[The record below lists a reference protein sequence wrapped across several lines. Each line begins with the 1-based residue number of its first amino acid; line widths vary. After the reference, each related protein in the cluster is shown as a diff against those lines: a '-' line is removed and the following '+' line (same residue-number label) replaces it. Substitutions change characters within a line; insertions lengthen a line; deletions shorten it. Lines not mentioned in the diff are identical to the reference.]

1 MADNNEKLEKDL
13 QGQEADIEINVIND
27 VAEEEKK
34 EVPPVEGKVV
44 EQPEAEATEEVK
56 EENNK
61 EEEKEEDKVK
71 EEVQEEP
78 ADDAEKHEQEEE
90 ISEESQEQEEGK
102 AEQDEDKDEQHDE
115 SNSDD
120 KDDSDDKAEVDDAA
134 DEPSEKERE
143 LMAQIETY
151 KEAEQLRELAI
162 MKHQAETQ
170 LDDTTNQVH
179 DALIKTIKKYE
190 IPEDKTLNE
199 LRAESPEKAAILEGL
214 LAKAQEVIQ
223 DTSAQLSAQVEERAK
238 DILFNKAGKMFE
250 AYKMTEEQADIAA
263 ATFINIMN
271 QVGINDL
278 DEDLA
283 AKVRLSVAQAKM
295 DSPDMVEVAPV
306 KEEKKVVETKEE
318 TVQKSEKD
326 IKEEVPPTE
335 KEIAEEALPAEE
347 VPHVEEALPTEEKKP
362 DISEFMEG
370 IEGNASKA
378 SDVNTDNVLAKLN
391 ALPFKERT
399 KFYKENMDLINEAMK
414 KARG

>member
-13 QGQEADIEINVIND
+13 QNQEPSIEVNVTND
-27 VAEEEKK
+27 VAEEEKEK
-34 EVPPVEGKVV
+34 VPPVEEKVI
-44 EQPEAEATEEVK
+44 EQPEAEATVENVK
-56 EENNK
+56 EENK
-61 EEEKEEDKVK
+61 EEEGKAK

-78 ADDAEKHEQEEE
+78 ADGAEKPQQKEETSEEPQEQEEE
-90 ISEESQEQEEGK
+90 KQDKNEQQPEQQEP
-102 AEQDEDKDEQHDE
+102 ADE
-115 SNSDD
+115 SEPDD
-120 KDDSDDKAEVDDAA
+120 KDDSDDKAEIEEPA
-134 DEPSEKERE
+134 DEPSEREKE
-143 LMAQIETY
+143 LIAQVETY

-214 LAKAQEVIQ
+214 LVKAQEVIQ
-223 DTSAQLSAQVEERAK
+223 DTSAQLSAQVEERAQ

-278 DEDLA
+278 GEDLA
-283 AKVRLSVAQAKM
+283 AKVKLSVAQAKM
-295 DSPDMVEVAPV
+295 DSPDVVEVTPDQE
-306 KEEKKVVETKEE
+306 EEKVIETKEE
-318 TVQKSEKD
+318 TVQKSEEVKD
-326 IKEEVPPTE
+326 EV
-335 KEIAEEALPAEE
+335 LPAEE
-347 VPHVEEALPTEEKKP
+347 VAEEALSTEEKKP

-414 KARG
+414 KARGQAQ

>member
-13 QGQEADIEINVIND
+13 QNQEPSIEVNVTND
-27 VAEEEKK
+27 VAEEEKEK
-34 EVPPVEGKVV
+34 VPPVEEKVI
-44 EQPEAEATEEVK
+44 EQPEAEATVENVK
-56 EENNK
+56 EENK
-61 EEEKEEDKVK
+61 EEEGKAK

-78 ADDAEKHEQEEE
+78 ADGAEKPQQKEETSEEPQEQEEE
-90 ISEESQEQEEGK
+90 KQDKNEQQPEQQEP
-102 AEQDEDKDEQHDE
+102 ADE
-115 SNSDD
+115 SEPDD
-120 KDDSDDKAEVDDAA
+120 KDDSDDKAEIEEPAE
-134 DEPSEKERE
+134 EPSEREKE
-143 LMAQIETY
+143 LIAQVETY

-214 LAKAQEVIQ
+214 LVKAQEVIQ
-223 DTSAQLSAQVEERAK
+223 DTSAQLSAQVEERAQ

-263 ATFINIMN
+263 ATFIDIMN

-278 DEDLA
+278 GEDLA
-283 AKVRLSVAQAKM
+283 AKVKLSVAQAKM
-295 DSPDMVEVAPV
+295 DFPDVVEVTPAQE
-306 KEEKKVVETKEE
+306 EEKVIETKEE
-318 TVQKSEKD
+318 TVQKSEEVKD
-326 IKEEVPPTE
+326 EVPSAEEV
-335 KEIAEEALPAEE
+335 AEEALS
-347 VPHVEEALPTEEKKP
+347 TEEKKP

-414 KARG
+414 KARGQAQ

>member
-13 QGQEADIEINVIND
+13 QNQEPSIEVNVTND
-27 VAEEEKK
+27 VAEEEKEK
-34 EVPPVEGKVV
+34 VPPVEEKVI
-44 EQPEAEATEEVK
+44 EQPEAEATVENVK
-56 EENNK
+56 EENK
-61 EEEKEEDKVK
+61 EEEGKAK

-78 ADDAEKHEQEEE
+78 ADGAEKPQQEEETSEEPQEQEEE
-90 ISEESQEQEEGK
+90 KQDKNEQQPEQQEP
-102 AEQDEDKDEQHDE
+102 ADE
-115 SNSDD
+115 SEPDD
-120 KDDSDDKAEVDDAA
+120 KDDSDDKAEIEEPAE
-134 DEPSEKERE
+134 EPSEREKE
-143 LMAQIETY
+143 LIAQVETY

-214 LAKAQEVIQ
+214 LTKAQEVIQ
-223 DTSAQLSAQVEERAK
+223 DTSAQLSAQVEERAQ

-278 DEDLA
+278 GEDLA
-283 AKVRLSVAQAKM
+283 AKVKLSVAQAKM
-295 DSPDMVEVAPV
+295 DYPDVVEVTPAQE
-306 KEEKKVVETKEE
+306 EEKVIETKEE
-318 TVQKSEKD
+318 PVQKSEEVKD
-326 IKEEVPPTE
+326 EVPSAEEV
-335 KEIAEEALPAEE
+335 AEEALS
-347 VPHVEEALPTEEKKP
+347 TEEKKP

-414 KARG
+414 KARGQAQ

>member
-13 QGQEADIEINVIND
+13 QNQEPSIEVNVTND
-27 VAEEEKK
+27 VAEEEKEK
-34 EVPPVEGKVV
+34 VPSVEEKVI
-44 EQPEAEATEEVK
+44 EQPEAEATVENVK
-56 EENNK
+56 EENK
-61 EEEKEEDKVK
+61 EEEGKAK

-78 ADDAEKHEQEEE
+78 ADGAEKPQQKEETSEEPQEQEEE
-90 ISEESQEQEEGK
+90 KQDKNEQQPEQQEP
-102 AEQDEDKDEQHDE
+102 ADE
-115 SNSDD
+115 SEPDD
-120 KDDSDDKAEVDDAA
+120 KDDSDDKAEIEEPAE
-134 DEPSEKERE
+134 EPSEREKE
-143 LMAQIETY
+143 LIAQVETY

-214 LAKAQEVIQ
+214 LTKAQEVIQ
-223 DTSAQLSAQVEERAK
+223 DTSAQLSAQVEERAQ

-278 DEDLA
+278 GEDLA
-283 AKVRLSVAQAKM
+283 AKVKLSVAQAKM
-295 DSPDMVEVAPV
+295 DYPDVVEVTPAQE
-306 KEEKKVVETKEE
+306 EEKVIETKEE
-318 TVQKSEKD
+318 PVQKSEEVKD
-326 IKEEVPPTE
+326 EVPSAEEV
-335 KEIAEEALPAEE
+335 AEEALS
-347 VPHVEEALPTEEKKP
+347 TEEKKP

-414 KARG
+414 KARGQAQ

>member
-13 QGQEADIEINVIND
+13 QNQEPSIEVNVTND
-27 VAEEEKK
+27 VAEEEKEK
-34 EVPPVEGKVV
+34 VPPVEEKVI
-44 EQPEAEATEEVK
+44 EQPEAEATVENVK
-56 EENNK
+56 EENK
-61 EEEKEEDKVK
+61 EEEGKAK

-78 ADDAEKHEQEEE
+78 ADGAEKPQQEEETSEEPQEQEEE
-90 ISEESQEQEEGK
+90 KQDKNEQQPEQQEP
-102 AEQDEDKDEQHDE
+102 ADE
-115 SNSDD
+115 SEPDD
-120 KDDSDDKAEVDDAA
+120 KDDSDDKAEIEEPAE
-134 DEPSEKERE
+134 EPSEREKE
-143 LMAQIETY
+143 LIAQVETY

-214 LAKAQEVIQ
+214 LVKAQEVIQ
-223 DTSAQLSAQVEERAK
+223 DTSAQLSAQVEERAQ

-278 DEDLA
+278 GEDLA
-283 AKVRLSVAQAKM
+283 AKVKLSVAQAKM
-295 DSPDMVEVAPV
+295 DYPDVVEVTPAQE
-306 KEEKKVVETKEE
+306 EEKVIETKEE
-318 TVQKSEKD
+318 PVQKSEEVKD
-326 IKEEVPPTE
+326 EVPSAEEV
-335 KEIAEEALPAEE
+335 AEEALS
-347 VPHVEEALPTEEKKP
+347 TEEKKP

-414 KARG
+414 KARGQAQ

>member
-13 QGQEADIEINVIND
+13 QNQEPSIEVNVTND
-27 VAEEEKK
+27 VAEEEKEK
-34 EVPPVEGKVV
+34 VPSVEEKVI
-44 EQPEAEATEEVK
+44 EQPEAEATVENVK
-56 EENNK
+56 EENK
-61 EEEKEEDKVK
+61 EEEGKAK

-78 ADDAEKHEQEEE
+78 ADGAEKPQQKEETSEEPQEQEEE
-90 ISEESQEQEEGK
+90 KQDKNEQQPEQQEP
-102 AEQDEDKDEQHDE
+102 ADE
-115 SNSDD
+115 SEPDD
-120 KDDSDDKAEVDDAA
+120 KDDSDDKAEIEEPAE
-134 DEPSEKERE
+134 EPSEREKE
-143 LMAQIETY
+143 LIAQVETY

-214 LAKAQEVIQ
+214 LTKAQEVIQ
-223 DTSAQLSAQVEERAK
+223 DTSAQLSAQVEERAQ

-278 DEDLA
+278 GEDLA
-283 AKVRLSVAQAKM
+283 AKVKLSVAQAKM
-295 DSPDMVEVAPV
+295 DYPDVVEVTPAQE
-306 KEEKKVVETKEE
+306 EEKVIETKEE
-318 TVQKSEKD
+318 TVQKSEEVKD
-326 IKEEVPPTE
+326 EVPPAE
-335 KEIAEEALPAEE
+335 EVAEEALS
-347 VPHVEEALPTEEKKP
+347 TEEKKP

-414 KARG
+414 KARGQAQ

>member
-13 QGQEADIEINVIND
+13 QNQEADIEVDVTND
-27 VAEEEKK
+27 VAEEEKEEK
-34 EVPPVEGKVV
+34 AT

-56 EENNK
+56 EEEK
-61 EEEKEEDKVK
+61 EEENKVK
-71 EEVQEEP
+71 DEAQEEP
-78 ADDAEKHEQEEE
+78 ANDTERHEQEEKE
-90 ISEESQEQEEGK
+90 VSEEPQEQEEEK

-120 KDDSDDKAEVDDAA
+120 KDDSDDKAEIEEPA
-134 DEPSEKERE
+134 DEPSEREKE
-143 LMAQIETY
+143 LIAQVETY

-250 AYKMTEEQADIAA
+250 AYEMTEEQANIAA

-278 DEDLA
+278 GEDLA
-283 AKVRLSVAQAKM
+283 AKVKLSVAQAKM
-295 DSPDMVEVAPV
+295 DSPDVVEAAPV
-306 KEEKKVVETKEE
+306 QEEKAIEVEETKKEKP
-318 TVQKSEKD
+318 VQKPEEVKD
-326 IKEEVPPTE
+326 EVPP
-335 KEIAEEALPAEE
+335 AEEIPP
-347 VPHVEEALPTEEKKP
+347 VEEKKP

-370 IEGNASKA
+370 IEGNAAKA

-414 KARG
+414 KARGQAQ

>member
-13 QGQEADIEINVIND
+13 QNQEPSIEVNVTND
-27 VAEEEKK
+27 VAEDEKEK
-34 EVPPVEGKVV
+34 VPPVEEKVI
-44 EQPEAEATEEVK
+44 EQPEAEATVENVK
-56 EENNK
+56 EENK
-61 EEEKEEDKVK
+61 EEEGKAK

-78 ADDAEKHEQEEE
+78 ADGAEKPQQKEETSEEPQEQEEE
-90 ISEESQEQEEGK
+90 KQDKNEQQPEQQES
-102 AEQDEDKDEQHDE
+102 ADE
-115 SNSDD
+115 SEPDD
-120 KDDSDDKAEVDDAA
+120 KDDSDDKAEIEEPA
-134 DEPSEKERE
+134 DEPSEREKE
-143 LMAQIETY
+143 LIAQVETY

-214 LAKAQEVIQ
+214 LVKAQEVIQ
-223 DTSAQLSAQVEERAK
+223 DTSAQLSAQVEERAQ

-278 DEDLA
+278 GEDLA
-283 AKVRLSVAQAKM
+283 AKVKLSVAQAKM
-295 DSPDMVEVAPV
+295 DSPDVVEVTPDQE
-306 KEEKKVVETKEE
+306 EEKEVIETKEE
-318 TVQKSEKD
+318 TVQKSEEVKD
-326 IKEEVPPTE
+326 EVPPAE
-335 KEIAEEALPAEE
+335 EVAEEALS
-347 VPHVEEALPTEEKKP
+347 TEEKKP

-414 KARG
+414 KARGQAQ

>member
-13 QGQEADIEINVIND
+13 QNQEPSIEVNVTND

-34 EVPPVEGKVV
+34 EVPPVEGKVI
-44 EQPEAEATEEVK
+44 EQPEAEATEENVK
-56 EENNK
+56 EEK
-61 EEEKEEDKVK
+61 EKEEEDKVK

-78 ADDAEKHEQEEE
+78 ADGAEKPQQEEE
-90 ISEESQEQEEGK
+90 ISEEPQEQEEEK
-102 AEQDEDKDEQHDE
+102 AEQDKDEQHDE

-120 KDDSDDKAEVDDAA
+120 KDDSDDKAEIKEPA
-134 DEPSEKERE
+134 DEPSEREKE
-143 LMAQIETY
+143 LIAQVETY

-238 DILFNKAGKMFE
+238 DILFNKAGKMFD
-250 AYKMTEEQADIAA
+250 AYKMTEEQANIAA

-278 DEDLA
+278 GEDLA
-283 AKVRLSVAQAKM
+283 AKVKLSVAQAKM
-295 DSPDMVEVAPV
+295 DSPDVVEVAPV
-306 KEEKKVVETKEE
+306 QEEKAIEVEETKKKEP
-318 TVQKSEKD
+318 VQNSKEVKD
-326 IKEEVPPTE
+326 EEVP
-335 KEIAEEALPAEE
+335 PAEE
-347 VPHVEEALPTEEKKP
+347 VPPVEEKKP

-370 IEGNASKA
+370 VEGSASKA

-414 KARG
+414 KVRGQA

>member
-13 QGQEADIEINVIND
+13 QNQEPSIEVNVTND
-27 VAEEEKK
+27 VAEEEKEK
-34 EVPPVEGKVV
+34 VPPVEEKVT
-44 EQPEAEATEEVK
+44 EQPEAEATVENVK
-56 EENNK
+56 EENK
-61 EEEKEEDKVK
+61 EEEGKAK

-78 ADDAEKHEQEEE
+78 ADGAEKPQQKEETSEEPQEQEEE
-90 ISEESQEQEEGK
+90 KQDKNEQQPEQQEP
-102 AEQDEDKDEQHDE
+102 ADE
-115 SNSDD
+115 SEPDD
-120 KDDSDDKAEVDDAA
+120 KDDSDDKAEIEEPAE
-134 DEPSEKERE
+134 EPSEREKE
-143 LMAQIETY
+143 LIAQVETY

-214 LAKAQEVIQ
+214 LVKAQEVIQ
-223 DTSAQLSAQVEERAK
+223 DTSAQLSAQVEERAQ

-271 QVGINDL
+271 QVGIDDL
-278 DEDLA
+278 GEDLA
-283 AKVRLSVAQAKM
+283 AKVKLSVAQAKM
-295 DSPDMVEVAPV
+295 DYPDVVEVTPAQE
-306 KEEKKVVETKEE
+306 EEKVIETKEE
-318 TVQKSEKD
+318 TVQKSEEVKD
-326 IKEEVPPTE
+326 EVP
-335 KEIAEEALPAEE
+335 PAEE
-347 VPHVEEALPTEEKKP
+347 VTEEALSTEEKKP

>member
-13 QGQEADIEINVIND
+13 QNQEPSIEVNVTND
-27 VAEEEKK
+27 VAEDEKEKVPSVEEK
-34 EVPPVEGKVV
+34 VI
-44 EQPEAEATEEVK
+44 EQPEAEATVENVK
-56 EENNK
+56 EENK
-61 EEEKEEDKVK
+61 EEEGKAK

-78 ADDAEKHEQEEE
+78 ADGAEKPQQKEETSEEPQEQEEE
-90 ISEESQEQEEGK
+90 KQDKNEQQPEQQEP
-102 AEQDEDKDEQHDE
+102 ADE
-115 SNSDD
+115 SEPDD
-120 KDDSDDKAEVDDAA
+120 KDDSDDKAEIEEPA
-134 DEPSEKERE
+134 DEPSEREKE
-143 LMAQIETY
+143 LIAQVETY

-214 LAKAQEVIQ
+214 LVKAQEVIQ
-223 DTSAQLSAQVEERAK
+223 DTSAQLSAQVEERAQ

-263 ATFINIMN
+263 ATFIDIMN

-278 DEDLA
+278 GEDLA
-283 AKVRLSVAQAKM
+283 AKVKLSVAQAKM
-295 DSPDMVEVAPV
+295 DSPDVVEVTPDQE
-306 KEEKKVVETKEE
+306 EEKEVIETKEE
-318 TVQKSEKD
+318 TVQKSEEVKD
-326 IKEEVPPTE
+326 EVP
-335 KEIAEEALPAEE
+335 PAEE
-347 VPHVEEALPTEEKKP
+347 VTEEALSTEEKKP

-414 KARG
+414 KARGQAQ

>member
-1 MADNNEKLEKDL
+1 MAGNNEKETEKL
-13 QGQEADIEINVIND
+13 QEQEAVIEVDVTDKTNQEVVEDDAKVENVSEETTESEQQDEKEDDSVADDVQEKATEDNEAKEDTSD
-27 VAEEEKK
+27 VAEEPDNKEKQN
-34 EVPPVEGKVV
+34 EDEQ
-44 EQPEAEATEEVK
+44 QPEQ
-56 EENNK
+56 
-61 EEEKEEDKVK
+61 
-71 EEVQEEP
+71 QEPTDEP
-78 ADDAEKHEQEEE
+78 TADDT
-90 ISEESQEQEEGK
+90 
-102 AEQDEDKDEQHDE
+102 
-115 SNSDD
+115 
-120 KDDSDDKAEVDDAA
+120 DDSDDKAEIEEPT
-134 DEPSEKERE
+134 DEPSEREKE
-143 LMAQIETY
+143 LIAQVETY

-214 LAKAQEVIQ
+214 LAKAREVIQ

-238 DILFNKAGKMFE
+238 DILFNKAGKMFD

-278 DEDLA
+278 EEDLA

-295 DSPDMVEVAPV
+295 DSPDVVEAAPV
-306 KEEKKVVETKEE
+306 KEEKIIEAAEE
-318 TVQKSEKD
+318 ALPTEEAKDVQKSEED

-335 KEIAEEALPAEE
+335 EKKEE
-347 VPHVEEALPTEEKKP
+347 VEQKP

-378 SDVNTDNVLAKLN
+378 SDVNADNVLAKLN

-414 KARG
+414 KARGQAQ

>member
-13 QGQEADIEINVIND
+13 QNQEPSIEVNVTND
-27 VAEEEKK
+27 VAEEEKEK
-34 EVPPVEGKVV
+34 VPPVEEKVI
-44 EQPEAEATEEVK
+44 EQPEAEATVENVK
-56 EENNK
+56 EENK
-61 EEEKEEDKVK
+61 EEEGKAK

-78 ADDAEKHEQEEE
+78 ADGAEKPQQKEETSEEPQEQEEE
-90 ISEESQEQEEGK
+90 KQDKNEQQPEQQEP
-102 AEQDEDKDEQHDE
+102 ADE
-115 SNSDD
+115 SEPDD
-120 KDDSDDKAEVDDAA
+120 KDDSDDKAEIEEPAE
-134 DEPSEKERE
+134 EPSEREKE
-143 LMAQIETY
+143 LIAQVETY

-214 LAKAQEVIQ
+214 LVKAQEVIQ
-223 DTSAQLSAQVEERAK
+223 DTSAQLSAQVEERAQ

-278 DEDLA
+278 GEDLA
-283 AKVRLSVAQAKM
+283 AKVKLSVAQAKM
-295 DSPDMVEVAPV
+295 DYPDVVEVTPAQE
-306 KEEKKVVETKEE
+306 EEKVIETKEE
-318 TVQKSEKD
+318 PVQKSEEVKD
-326 IKEEVPPTE
+326 EVPPAE
-335 KEIAEEALPAEE
+335 EVAEEALS
-347 VPHVEEALPTEEKKP
+347 TEEKKP

>member
-13 QGQEADIEINVIND
+13 QNQEPSIEVNVTDD

-34 EVPPVEGKVV
+34 EEKVA
-44 EQPEAEATEEVK
+44 EQPEAEATEKNVK
-56 EENNK
+56 EEEN
-61 EEEKEEDKVK
+61 KEEDKVK

-78 ADDAEKHEQEEE
+78 ADDAEKPQQEEKISEEPQEQEEE
-90 ISEESQEQEEGK
+90 KQDKNEQQPEQQEP
-102 AEQDEDKDEQHDE
+102 ADE
-115 SNSDD
+115 SEPDD
-120 KDDSDDKAEVDDAA
+120 KDDSDNKAEVEDVA
-134 DEPSEKERE
+134 DEPSEREKE
-143 LMAQIETY
+143 LIAQVETY

-170 LDDTTNQVH
+170 LNDTTNQVH

-238 DILFNKAGKMFE
+238 DVLFNKAGKMFE
-250 AYKMTEEQADIAA
+250 AYKMTEEQANIAA

-278 DEDLA
+278 GEDLA
-283 AKVRLSVAQAKM
+283 AKVKLSVAQAKM
-295 DSPDMVEVAPV
+295 DSPDVVEAAPTQEEKV
-306 KEEKKVVETKEE
+306 EIEEAKKEEH
-318 TVQKSEKD
+318 VQKSEEV
-326 IKEEVPPTE
+326 KEEVPPAE
-335 KEIAEEALPAEE
+335 EEIVEEALPAEE
-347 VPHVEEALPTEEKKP
+347 VPHVEEKKP

-370 IEGNASKA
+370 IEGNAAKA

>member
-13 QGQEADIEINVIND
+13 QNQEPSIEVNVTND
-27 VAEEEKK
+27 VAEEEKEK
-34 EVPPVEGKVV
+34 VPPVEEKVI
-44 EQPEAEATEEVK
+44 EQPEAEATVENVK
-56 EENNK
+56 EENK
-61 EEEKEEDKVK
+61 EEEGKAK

-78 ADDAEKHEQEEE
+78 ADGAEKPQQKEETSEEPQEQEEE
-90 ISEESQEQEEGK
+90 KQDKNEQQPEQQES
-102 AEQDEDKDEQHDE
+102 ADE
-115 SNSDD
+115 SEPDD
-120 KDDSDDKAEVDDAA
+120 KDDSDDKAEIEEPAE
-134 DEPSEKERE
+134 EPSEREKE
-143 LMAQIETY
+143 LIAQVETY

-214 LAKAQEVIQ
+214 LVKAQEVIQ
-223 DTSAQLSAQVEERAK
+223 DTSAQLSAQVEERAQ

-278 DEDLA
+278 GEDLA
-283 AKVRLSVAQAKM
+283 AKVKLSVAQAKM
-295 DSPDMVEVAPV
+295 DYPDVVEVTPAQE
-306 KEEKKVVETKEE
+306 EEKVIETKEE
-318 TVQKSEKD
+318 TVQKSEEVKD
-326 IKEEVPPTE
+326 EVPSAEEV
-335 KEIAEEALPAEE
+335 AEEAL
-347 VPHVEEALPTEEKKP
+347 LTEEKKP

-414 KARG
+414 KARGQAQ

>member
-13 QGQEADIEINVIND
+13 QNQEPSIEVNVTND
-27 VAEEEKK
+27 VAEEEKEK
-34 EVPPVEGKVV
+34 VPPVEEKVI
-44 EQPEAEATEEVK
+44 EQPEAEATVENVK
-56 EENNK
+56 EENK
-61 EEEKEEDKVK
+61 EEEGKAK

-78 ADDAEKHEQEEE
+78 ADGAEKPQQEEE
-90 ISEESQEQEEGK
+90 TSEEPQEQEKEK
-102 AEQDEDKDEQHDE
+102 QDKNEQQPEQQEPADE
-115 SNSDD
+115 SEPDD
-120 KDDSDDKAEVDDAA
+120 KDDSDDKAEIEEPA
-134 DEPSEKERE
+134 DEPSEREKE
-143 LMAQIETY
+143 LIAQVETY

-214 LAKAQEVIQ
+214 LVKAQEVIQ
-223 DTSAQLSAQVEERAK
+223 DTSAQLSAQVEERAQ

-278 DEDLA
+278 GEDLA
-283 AKVRLSVAQAKM
+283 AKVKLSVAQAKM
-295 DSPDMVEVAPV
+295 DYPDVVEVTPAQE
-306 KEEKKVVETKEE
+306 EEKVIETKEE
-318 TVQKSEKD
+318 PVQKSEEVKD
-326 IKEEVPPTE
+326 EVTPAEEV
-335 KEIAEEALPAEE
+335 AEEALT
-347 VPHVEEALPTEEKKP
+347 TEEKKP

-414 KARG
+414 KARGQAQ

>member
-13 QGQEADIEINVIND
+13 QNQEPSIEVNVTND
-27 VAEEEKK
+27 VAEKKTK

-44 EQPEAEATEEVK
+44 EQPEAEATEENVK
-56 EENNK
+56 EEN
-61 EEEKEEDKVK
+61 VK
-71 EEVQEEP
+71 EEGVKEEAQEEP
-78 ADDAEKHEQEEE
+78 ADDTEKKQEEE
-90 ISEESQEQEEGK
+90 KEVSEEPQGQEEEK
-102 AEQDEDKDEQHDE
+102 QDKNEQQPEQQEPADE
-115 SNSDD
+115 SEPDD
-120 KDDSDDKAEVDDAA
+120 KDDSDDKAETEEPAN
-134 DEPSEKERE
+134 EPSEREKE
-143 LMAQIETY
+143 LIAQVETY

-162 MKHQAETQ
+162 IKHQAETQ

-238 DILFNKAGKMFE
+238 DILFNKAGKMFD

-278 DEDLA
+278 GEDLA
-283 AKVRLSVAQAKM
+283 AKVKLSVAQAKM
-295 DSPDMVEVAPV
+295 DSPDVVEVAPV
-306 KEEKKVVETKEE
+306 KEEEKVIETKEE
-318 TVQKSEKD
+318 PVQNSEKD
-326 IKEEVPPTE
+326 IKEEIPPTE
-335 KEIAEEALPAEE
+335 KEI
-347 VPHVEEALPTEEKKP
+347 VEEALPTEEKKP

-414 KARG
+414 KARGQAQ

>member
-13 QGQEADIEINVIND
+13 QNQEPSIEVNVTND
-27 VAEEEKK
+27 VAEEEKEK
-34 EVPPVEGKVV
+34 VPPVEEKVT
-44 EQPEAEATEEVK
+44 EQPEAEATVENVK
-56 EENNK
+56 EENK
-61 EEEKEEDKVK
+61 EEEGKAK

-78 ADDAEKHEQEEE
+78 ADGAEKPQQEEETSEEPQEQEEE
-90 ISEESQEQEEGK
+90 KQDKNEQQPEQQEP
-102 AEQDEDKDEQHDE
+102 ADE
-115 SNSDD
+115 SEPDD
-120 KDDSDDKAEVDDAA
+120 KDDSDDKAENEEPAE
-134 DEPSEKERE
+134 EPSEREKE
-143 LMAQIETY
+143 LIAQVETY

-214 LAKAQEVIQ
+214 LTKAQEVIQ
-223 DTSAQLSAQVEERAK
+223 DTSAQLSAQVEERAQ

-271 QVGINDL
+271 QVGIDDL
-278 DEDLA
+278 GEDLA
-283 AKVRLSVAQAKM
+283 AKVKLSVAQAKM
-295 DSPDMVEVAPV
+295 DYPDVVEVTPAQE
-306 KEEKKVVETKEE
+306 EEKVIETKEE
-318 TVQKSEKD
+318 PVQKSEEVKD
-326 IKEEVPPTE
+326 EVPPAE
-335 KEIAEEALPAEE
+335 EAAEEALS
-347 VPHVEEALPTEEKKP
+347 TEEKKP

>member
-13 QGQEADIEINVIND
+13 QNQEADIEVDVTND
-27 VAEEEKK
+27 VAEEEK
-34 EVPPVEGKVV
+34 EKVV
-44 EQPEAEATEEVK
+44 EQSEAEATEES
-56 EENNK
+56 E
-61 EEEKEEDKVK
+61 VK

-78 ADDAEKHEQEEE
+78 ADDTEKKQEEV
-90 ISEESQEQEEGK
+90 SEEPEQKEEK
-102 AEQDEDKDEQHDE
+102 QDEDEQPEQQQEPADEPE
-115 SNSDD
+115 PDD

-223 DTSAQLSAQVEERAK
+223 TTSAKLSAQVEEKAK
-238 DILFNKAGKMFE
+238 DVLFDKAGKMFD
-250 AYKMTEEQADIAA
+250 AYKMTEEQANIAA

-278 DEDLA
+278 GEDLA
-283 AKVRLSVAQAKM
+283 AKVKLSVAQAKM
-295 DSPDMVEVAPV
+295 DSPDVVEVAPV
-306 KEEKKVVETKEE
+306 QEEKAIEVEETKKEEP
-318 TVQKSEKD
+318 VQKSEEEIKD
-326 IKEEVPPTE
+326 EVPP
-335 KEIAEEALPAEE
+335 AEEEI
-347 VPHVEEALPTEEKKP
+347 VEEKPQEEEKP

-370 IEGNASKA
+370 IEGNAAKA

-414 KARG
+414 KARGQAQ

>member
-13 QGQEADIEINVIND
+13 QNQEPSIEVNVTND
-27 VAEEEKK
+27 VAEEEKEK
-34 EVPPVEGKVV
+34 VPPVEEKVI
-44 EQPEAEATEEVK
+44 EQPEAEATVENVK
-56 EENNK
+56 EENK
-61 EEEKEEDKVK
+61 EEEGKAK

-78 ADDAEKHEQEEE
+78 ADGAEKPQQEEETSEEPQEQEEE
-90 ISEESQEQEEGK
+90 KQDKNEQQPEQQEP
-102 AEQDEDKDEQHDE
+102 ADE
-115 SNSDD
+115 SELDD
-120 KDDSDDKAEVDDAA
+120 KDDSDDKAEIKEPA
-134 DEPSEKERE
+134 DEPSEREKE
-143 LMAQIETY
+143 LIAQVETY

-179 DALIKTIKKYE
+179 DALINTIKKYE

-223 DTSAQLSAQVEERAK
+223 DTSAQLSAQVEERAR

-283 AKVRLSVAQAKM
+283 AKVKLSVAQAKM
-295 DSPDMVEVAPV
+295 DYPDVVEVTPAQE
-306 KEEKKVVETKEE
+306 EEKVIETKEE
-318 TVQKSEKD
+318 PVQKSEEVKD
-326 IKEEVPPTE
+326 EVPPAE
-335 KEIAEEALPAEE
+335 EAAEEALS
-347 VPHVEEALPTEEKKP
+347 TEEKKP

-414 KARG
+414 KARGQAQ

>member
-13 QGQEADIEINVIND
+13 QNQEPSIEVNVTND
-27 VAEEEKK
+27 VAEEEKEK
-34 EVPPVEGKVV
+34 VPPVEEKVT
-44 EQPEAEATEEVK
+44 EQPEAEATVENVK
-56 EENNK
+56 EENK
-61 EEEKEEDKVK
+61 EEEGKAK

-78 ADDAEKHEQEEE
+78 ADGAEKPQQKEETSEEPQEQEEE
-90 ISEESQEQEEGK
+90 KQDKNEQQPEQQEP
-102 AEQDEDKDEQHDE
+102 ADE
-115 SNSDD
+115 SEPDD
-120 KDDSDDKAEVDDAA
+120 KDDSDDKAEIEEPAE
-134 DEPSEKERE
+134 EPSEREKE
-143 LMAQIETY
+143 LIAQVETY

-214 LAKAQEVIQ
+214 LVKAQEVIQ
-223 DTSAQLSAQVEERAK
+223 DTSAQLSAQVEERAQ

-271 QVGINDL
+271 QVGIDDL
-278 DEDLA
+278 GEDLA
-283 AKVRLSVAQAKM
+283 AKVKLSVAQAKM
-295 DSPDMVEVAPV
+295 DYPDVVEVTPAQE
-306 KEEKKVVETKEE
+306 EEKVIETKEE
-318 TVQKSEKD
+318 PVQKSEEVKD
-326 IKEEVPPTE
+326 EVPSAEEV
-335 KEIAEEALPAEE
+335 AEEALS
-347 VPHVEEALPTEEKKP
+347 TEEKKP

-414 KARG
+414 KARGQAQ

>member
-13 QGQEADIEINVIND
+13 QNQEPSIEVNVTND
-27 VAEEEKK
+27 VAEDEKEK
-34 EVPPVEGKVV
+34 VPPVKEKVI
-44 EQPEAEATEEVK
+44 EQPEAEATVENVK
-56 EENNK
+56 EENK
-61 EEEKEEDKVK
+61 EEEGKAK

-78 ADDAEKHEQEEE
+78 ADGAEKPQQEEKISEEPQEQEEE
-90 ISEESQEQEEGK
+90 KQDKNEQQPEQQEP
-102 AEQDEDKDEQHDE
+102 ADE
-115 SNSDD
+115 SEPDD
-120 KDDSDDKAEVDDAA
+120 KDDSDDKAEIEEPAE
-134 DEPSEKERE
+134 EPSEREKE
-143 LMAQIETY
+143 LIAQVETY

-214 LAKAQEVIQ
+214 LTKAQEVIQ
-223 DTSAQLSAQVEERAK
+223 DTSAQLSAQVEERAQ

-278 DEDLA
+278 GEDLA
-283 AKVRLSVAQAKM
+283 AKVKLSVAQAKM
-295 DSPDMVEVAPV
+295 DFPDVVEVTPAQE
-306 KEEKKVVETKEE
+306 EEKVIETKEE
-318 TVQKSEKD
+318 TVQKSEEVKD
-326 IKEEVPPTE
+326 EVPSAEEV
-335 KEIAEEALPAEE
+335 AEEALS
-347 VPHVEEALPTEEKKP
+347 TEEKKP

-414 KARG
+414 KARGQAQ

>member
-13 QGQEADIEINVIND
+13 QNQEPSIEVNVTND
-27 VAEEEKK
+27 VAEEEKEK
-34 EVPPVEGKVV
+34 VPPVEEKVI
-44 EQPEAEATEEVK
+44 EQPEAEATVENVK
-56 EENNK
+56 EENK
-61 EEEKEEDKVK
+61 EEEGKAK

-78 ADDAEKHEQEEE
+78 ADGAEKPQQKEETSEEPQEQEEE
-90 ISEESQEQEEGK
+90 KQDKNEQQPEQQEP
-102 AEQDEDKDEQHDE
+102 ADE
-115 SNSDD
+115 SEPDD
-120 KDDSDDKAEVDDAA
+120 KDDSDDKAENEEPAE
-134 DEPSEKERE
+134 EPSEREKE
-143 LMAQIETY
+143 LIAQVETY

-214 LAKAQEVIQ
+214 LTKAQEVIQ
-223 DTSAQLSAQVEERAK
+223 DTSAQLSAQVEERAQ

-278 DEDLA
+278 GEDLA
-283 AKVRLSVAQAKM
+283 AKVKLSVAQAKM
-295 DSPDMVEVAPV
+295 DYPDVVEVTPAQE
-306 KEEKKVVETKEE
+306 EEKVIETKEE
-318 TVQKSEKD
+318 PVQKSEEVKD
-326 IKEEVPPTE
+326 EVPSAEEV
-335 KEIAEEALPAEE
+335 AEEALS
-347 VPHVEEALPTEEKKP
+347 TEEKKP

-414 KARG
+414 KARGQAQ

>member
-13 QGQEADIEINVIND
+13 QNQEPSIEVNVTND
-27 VAEEEKK
+27 VAEDEKEK
-34 EVPPVEGKVV
+34 VPPVEEKVI
-44 EQPEAEATEEVK
+44 EQPEAEATVENVK
-56 EENNK
+56 EENK
-61 EEEKEEDKVK
+61 EEEGKAK

-78 ADDAEKHEQEEE
+78 ADGAEKPQQEEETSEEPQEQEEE
-90 ISEESQEQEEGK
+90 KQDKNEQQPEQQEP
-102 AEQDEDKDEQHDE
+102 ADE
-115 SNSDD
+115 SEPDD
-120 KDDSDDKAEVDDAA
+120 KDDSDDKAEIKEPA
-134 DEPSEKERE
+134 DEPSEREKE
-143 LMAQIETY
+143 LIAQVETY

-214 LAKAQEVIQ
+214 LVKAQEVIQ
-223 DTSAQLSAQVEERAK
+223 DTSAQLSAQVEERAQ

-278 DEDLA
+278 GEDLA
-283 AKVRLSVAQAKM
+283 AKVKLSVAQAKM
-295 DSPDMVEVAPV
+295 DSPDVVEVTPDQE
-306 KEEKKVVETKEE
+306 EEKEVIETKEE
-318 TVQKSEKD
+318 TVQKSEEVKD
-326 IKEEVPPTE
+326 EVPPAE
-335 KEIAEEALPAEE
+335 EVAEEALS
-347 VPHVEEALPTEEKKP
+347 TEEKKP

-414 KARG
+414 KARGQAQ

>member
-13 QGQEADIEINVIND
+13 QNQEPSIEVNVTND
-27 VAEEEKK
+27 VAEEEKEK
-34 EVPPVEGKVV
+34 VPPVEEKVI
-44 EQPEAEATEEVK
+44 EQPEAEATVENVK
-56 EENNK
+56 EENK
-61 EEEKEEDKVK
+61 EEEGKAK

-78 ADDAEKHEQEEE
+78 ADGAEKPQQKEE
-90 ISEESQEQEEGK
+90 ISEEPQEQEEEK
-102 AEQDEDKDEQHDE
+102 QDKNEQQPEQQEPADE
-115 SNSDD
+115 SEPDD
-120 KDDSDDKAEVDDAA
+120 KDDSDDKAEIEEPA
-134 DEPSEKERE
+134 DEPSEREKE
-143 LMAQIETY
+143 LIAQVETY

-179 DALIKTIKKYE
+179 DALINTIKKYE

-278 DEDLA
+278 GEDLA
-283 AKVRLSVAQAKM
+283 AKVKLSVAQAKM
-295 DSPDMVEVAPV
+295 DSPDVVEVTPAQ
-306 KEEKKVVETKEE
+306 EEEEEVIETKEE
-318 TVQKSEKD
+318 PVQKSEEVKD
-326 IKEEVPPTE
+326 EVP
-335 KEIAEEALPAEE
+335 PAEE
-347 VPHVEEALPTEEKKP
+347 VAEEALPTEEKKP

-414 KARG
+414 KARGQAQ

>member
-13 QGQEADIEINVIND
+13 QNQEPSIEVNVTND

-34 EVPPVEGKVV
+34 EVPPVEGKVI

-56 EENNK
+56 EEKEK
-61 EEEKEEDKVK
+61 EEEKEVK

-78 ADDAEKHEQEEE
+78 ADGAEKPQQEEV
-90 ISEESQEQEEGK
+90 SEEPQEQEEKK
-102 AEQDEDKDEQHDE
+102 AEQDVDKDEQYDE

-120 KDDSDDKAEVDDAA
+120 KDDSDDKAEIEEPA
-134 DEPSEKERE
+134 DEPSEREKE
-143 LMAQIETY
+143 LIAQVETY

-170 LDDTTNQVH
+170 LEDTTNQVH
-179 DALIKTIKKYE
+179 DALMKTIKRYE
-190 IPEDKTLNE
+190 IPEDKTLEE

-214 LAKAQEVIQ
+214 LTKAQEVIQ
-223 DTSAQLSAQVEERAK
+223 DASAQLSAQVEEKAR
-238 DILFNKAGKMFE
+238 DVLFNKAGKMFD
-250 AYKMTEEQADIAA
+250 AYKMTEEQANIAA

-283 AKVRLSVAQAKM
+283 AKVKLSVAQAKM
-295 DSPDMVEVAPV
+295 DSPDVVEVAPV
-306 KEEKKVVETKEE
+306 QEDKKVIETKEE
-318 TVQKSEKD
+318 PVQKSGE
-326 IKEEVPPTE
+326 IKEEEKEVPP
-335 KEIAEEALPAEE
+335 AEEALPAEE
-347 VPHVEEALPTEEKKP
+347 KKEDVEQKP
-362 DISEFMEG
+362 DLSEFMEG
-370 IEGNASKA
+370 VEGNAAKA

-414 KARG
+414 KARGQA

>member
-13 QGQEADIEINVIND
+13 QNQEPSIEVNVTND
-27 VAEEEKK
+27 VAEEEKEK
-34 EVPPVEGKVV
+34 VPPVKEKVI
-44 EQPEAEATEEVK
+44 EQPEAEATVENVK
-56 EENNK
+56 EENK
-61 EEEKEEDKVK
+61 EEEGKAK

-78 ADDAEKHEQEEE
+78 ADGAEKPQQKEETSEEPQEQEEE
-90 ISEESQEQEEGK
+90 KQDKNEQQPEQQEP
-102 AEQDEDKDEQHDE
+102 ADE
-115 SNSDD
+115 SEPDD
-120 KDDSDDKAEVDDAA
+120 KDDSDDKAEIEEPAE
-134 DEPSEKERE
+134 EPSEREKE
-143 LMAQIETY
+143 LIAQVETY

-214 LAKAQEVIQ
+214 LVKAQEVIQ
-223 DTSAQLSAQVEERAK
+223 DTSAQLSAQVEERAQ

-278 DEDLA
+278 GEDLA
-283 AKVRLSVAQAKM
+283 AKVKLSVAQAKM
-295 DSPDMVEVAPV
+295 DYPDVVEVTPAQE
-306 KEEKKVVETKEE
+306 EEKVIETKEE
-318 TVQKSEKD
+318 PVQKSEEVKD
-326 IKEEVPPTE
+326 EVPPAE
-335 KEIAEEALPAEE
+335 EVAEEALS
-347 VPHVEEALPTEEKKP
+347 TEEKKP

-414 KARG
+414 KARGQAQ

>member
-13 QGQEADIEINVIND
+13 QNQEPSIEVNVTND
-27 VAEEEKK
+27 VAEEEKEK
-34 EVPPVEGKVV
+34 VPPVEEKVT
-44 EQPEAEATEEVK
+44 EQPEAEATVENVK
-56 EENNK
+56 EENK
-61 EEEKEEDKVK
+61 EEEGKAK

-78 ADDAEKHEQEEE
+78 ADGAEKPQQKEETSEEPQEQEEE
-90 ISEESQEQEEGK
+90 KQDKNEQQPEQQEP
-102 AEQDEDKDEQHDE
+102 ADE
-115 SNSDD
+115 SEPDD
-120 KDDSDDKAEVDDAA
+120 KDDSDDKAEIEEPAE
-134 DEPSEKERE
+134 EPSEREKE
-143 LMAQIETY
+143 LIAQVETY

-214 LAKAQEVIQ
+214 LVKAQEVIQ
-223 DTSAQLSAQVEERAK
+223 DTSAQLSAQVEERAQ

-278 DEDLA
+278 GEDLA
-283 AKVRLSVAQAKM
+283 AKVKLSVAQAKM
-295 DSPDMVEVAPV
+295 DYPDVVEVTPAQE
-306 KEEKKVVETKEE
+306 EEKVIETKEE
-318 TVQKSEKD
+318 PVQKSEEVKD
-326 IKEEVPPTE
+326 EVPPAE
-335 KEIAEEALPAEE
+335 EVAEEALS
-347 VPHVEEALPTEEKKP
+347 TEEKKP

-414 KARG
+414 KARGQAQ

>member
-13 QGQEADIEINVIND
+13 QNQEPSIEVNVTND

-34 EVPPVEGKVV
+34 EEEVAK
-44 EQPEAEATEEVK
+44 QPEAEATEENVE

-61 EEEKEEDKVK
+61 EEKEDKVK

-78 ADDAEKHEQEEE
+78 ADGAEKPQQEEE
-90 ISEESQEQEEGK
+90 ISEEPQEQEEEK

-115 SNSDD
+115 SNPDD
-120 KDDSDDKAEVDDAA
+120 KDDSDDKAEIEEPA
-134 DEPSEKERE
+134 DEPSEREKE
-143 LMAQIETY
+143 LIAQVETY

-223 DTSAQLSAQVEERAK
+223 DTSAQLSAQIEERAK
-238 DILFNKAGKMFE
+238 DVLFNKAGKMFD

-278 DEDLA
+278 GEDLA
-283 AKVRLSVAQAKM
+283 AKVKLSVAQAKM
-295 DSPDMVEVAPV
+295 DSPDVVEVAPV
-306 KEEKKVVETKEE
+306 QEEKVIEAEETKKEE
-318 TVQKSEKD
+318 TVQKPKEVKD
-326 IKEEVPPTE
+326 EVP
-335 KEIAEEALPAEE
+335 PAEE
-347 VPHVEEALPTEEKKP
+347 VVEENPQEQTKP

-370 IEGNASKA
+370 IEGNAAKA

-414 KARG
+414 KARGQA

>member
-13 QGQEADIEINVIND
+13 QNQEPSIEVNVTND
-27 VAEEEKK
+27 VAEEEKEK
-34 EVPPVEGKVV
+34 VPPVEEKVT
-44 EQPEAEATEEVK
+44 EQPEAEATVENVK
-56 EENNK
+56 EENK
-61 EEEKEEDKVK
+61 EEEGKAK

-78 ADDAEKHEQEEE
+78 ADGAEKPQQKEETSEEPQEQEEE
-90 ISEESQEQEEGK
+90 KQDKNEQQPEQQEP
-102 AEQDEDKDEQHDE
+102 ADE
-115 SNSDD
+115 SEPDD
-120 KDDSDDKAEVDDAA
+120 KDDSDDKAENEEPAE
-134 DEPSEKERE
+134 EPSEREKE
-143 LMAQIETY
+143 LIAQVETY

-214 LAKAQEVIQ
+214 LTKAQEVIQ
-223 DTSAQLSAQVEERAK
+223 DTSAQLSAQVEERAQ

-271 QVGINDL
+271 QVGIDDL
-278 DEDLA
+278 GEDLA
-283 AKVRLSVAQAKM
+283 AKVKLSVAQAKM
-295 DSPDMVEVAPV
+295 DYPDVVEVTPAQE
-306 KEEKKVVETKEE
+306 EEKVIETKEE
-318 TVQKSEKD
+318 TVQKSEEVKD
-326 IKEEVPPTE
+326 EVPPAE
-335 KEIAEEALPAEE
+335 EVAEEALS
-347 VPHVEEALPTEEKKP
+347 TEEKKP

-414 KARG
+414 KARGQAQ